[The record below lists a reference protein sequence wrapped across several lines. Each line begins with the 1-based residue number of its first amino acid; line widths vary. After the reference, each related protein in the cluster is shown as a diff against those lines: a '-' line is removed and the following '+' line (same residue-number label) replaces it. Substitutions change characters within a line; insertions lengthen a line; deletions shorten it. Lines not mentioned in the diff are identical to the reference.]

1 MTNENKQFEKNKII
15 KEEPK
20 EIKSPNWFDKNKF
33 KEILAII
40 DSSKFNYKNKI
51 GEFKY
56 TGIKN
61 LVNNIK
67 NDTISEIDAKKDL
80 NALNKIKNVEIIKY
94 KKRTTGH
101 KKLLNLFNNLLN
113 IILTDK
119 TLKSQENENE
129 KVESK
134 KEENKDDYY
143 ENENEDENK
152 DEDHENED
160 KDNENEYEK
169 VESKKEEN
177 KDEDYENEDEDY
189 QNEDEYENED
199 DETMSQKEKKEII
212 KRLNDDFDKIIDKS
226 KSFEEEIKS
235 LEKLENLN
243 EYHDMHD
250 YDNKE
255 LKLKI
260 FKLQIARLSNNIVN
274 EKLFEQIFGH
284 TLIKLVDKLINRTDK
299 EENQIIVKNINKNID
314 KPYGMDDL
322 YDTASLILDFNE
334 TIQLDLV

>member
-1 MTNENKQFEKNKII
+1 
-15 KEEPK
+15 
-20 EIKSPNWFDKNKF
+20 
-33 KEILAII
+33 
-40 DSSKFNYKNKI
+40 
-51 GEFKY
+51 
-56 TGIKN
+56 
-61 LVNNIK
+61 
-67 NDTISEIDAKKDL
+67 
-80 NALNKIKNVEIIKY
+80 
-94 KKRTTGH
+94 
-101 KKLLNLFNNLLN
+101 
-113 IILTDK
+113 
-119 TLKSQENENE
+119 
-129 KVESK
+129 
-134 KEENKDDYY
+134 
-143 ENENEDENK
+143 
-152 DEDHENED
+152 
-160 KDNENEYEK
+160 
-169 VESKKEEN
+169 
-177 KDEDYENEDEDY
+177 
-189 QNEDEYENED
+189 
-199 DETMSQKEKKEII
+199 MSQKEKKEII